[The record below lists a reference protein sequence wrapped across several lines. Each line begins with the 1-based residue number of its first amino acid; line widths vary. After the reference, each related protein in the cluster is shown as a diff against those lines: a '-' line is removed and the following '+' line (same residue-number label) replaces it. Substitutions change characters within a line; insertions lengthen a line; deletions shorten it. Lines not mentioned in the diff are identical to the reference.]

1 MSTDI
6 ENNMHQYA
14 EPQNKDDNTM
24 AMLIY
29 LLSLFSGIIGPLII
43 WLIKKSD
50 SKLVDRA
57 GKNYFN
63 FAISYFLW
71 TIALGIICLIG
82 FFFLLTEA
90 TALVVIGFIIIFIAV
105 LALFALSILQLVFT
119 IIACVKYMNG
129 QEYLIPL
136 SLRMF

>member
-1 MSTDI
+1 MSTEI
-6 ENNMHQYA
+6 NNNMHQYA

-43 WLIKKSD
+43 WLIKRSD

-63 FAISYFLW
+63 FLISYILW
-71 TIALGIICLIG
+71 TIALGVICLVG
-82 FFFLLTEA
+82 YFFLLTQSN
-90 TALVVIGFIIIFIAV
+90 ALIVIGFIIIFIAV
-105 LALFALSILQLVFT
+105 LALFALSIVQFVFT

-136 SLRMF
+136 SIRMF